1 MINVKKQ
8 SFKISDAISDKCKLE
23 DITYNLYLNSKII
36 KSEDDITNGNVM
48 SIEESVERIKS
59 KYEGFNI

>member
-23 DITYNLYLNSKII
+23 DITYNYI
-36 KSEDDITNGNVM
+36 
-48 SIEESVERIKS
+48 
-59 KYEGFNI
+59 